1 MIRRA
6 VVAACCALLLGTSL
20 IAQSKDSKADPLT
33 GTWKGQ
39 IMLANGG
46 ATSITLELKFDG
58 KKAVTGTMSGLPN
71 PGDVKRGTFDPKT
84 GALKLELGRSD
95 GPEVLIVFEG
105 KAQEGTANGRVD
117 GEAGT
122 GEFKLTKLP

>member
-1 MIRRA
+1 
-6 VVAACCALLLGTSL
+6 
-20 IAQSKDSKADPLT
+20 
-33 GTWKGQ
+33 
-39 IMLANGG
+39 MLANGG